1 MNCFYV
7 VLEYV
12 IILGGDFCFLCA
24 SDVHSAIIKKAL
36 VLIYIVNVQV
46 LRTISNLYNNDNIDD
61 KMFVY
66 KASLNIVPIY

>member
-12 IILGGDFCFLCA
+12 IILGGEFSFISA
-24 SDVHSAIIKKAL
+24 IDVHSAIIKKAL